1 MKTIETETPQPITQK
16 ITFFQVGIDETIL
29 NNELTFELTF
39 ESNVNTLVGNF
50 YEIISDFKES
60 NAKLFNFSLPII
72 LRVENINEKN
82 ESELILNTGLAL
94 KQLQSKCKLQWNK
107 KGRKRFK
114 NNIAIC
120 LRSSQRKLK
129 PFTSIEFDVLNEKL
143 G

>member
-1 MKTIETETPQPITQK
+1 MKNIKKSNPQPITQK
-16 ITFFQVGIDETIL
+16 VTFYQNDINRDIIA
-29 NNELTFELTF
+29 NELTFELTQKCD
-39 ESNVNTLVGNF
+39 VNTLVGNF
-50 YEIISDFKES
+50 IEIISDFKDS
-60 NAKLFNFSLPII
+60 NAKLFNFSKPIV
-72 LRVENINEKN
+72 LLVQSVNEKN
-82 ESELILNTGLAL
+82 EHETILNTGLAF

-129 PFTSIEFDVLNEKL
+129 PFTSVEFDVLNDKL

>member
-1 MKTIETETPQPITQK
+1 MKSIKQIIPQQINQK
-16 ITFFQVGIDETIL
+16 ITFFQSGIDETIL

-39 ESNVNTLVGNF
+39 ESDVNTLVGNF
-50 YEIISDFKES
+50 YEIVSDFKDS

-107 KGRKRFK
+107 KGRLRFK
-114 NNIAIC
+114 NNVSIC
-120 LRSSQRKLK
+120 VRASQRKLK
-129 PFTSIEFDVLNEKL
+129 PFTAQEFTELNEKL

>member
-1 MKTIETETPQPITQK
+1 MKTIKKITPQPITQK

-107 KGRKRFK
+107 KGRLRFK
-114 NNIAIC
+114 NNVSIC
-120 LRSSQRKLK
+120 VRASQRKIK
-129 PFTSIEFDVLNEKL
+129 PFTSVEFDVLNEKL

>member
-1 MKTIETETPQPITQK
+1 MQTIKKSTPQPITQK

-50 YEIISDFKES
+50 YEIISDFKDS
-60 NAKLFNFSLPII
+60 NAKLFNFSLPIV

-107 KGRKRFK
+107 KGRLRFK
-114 NNIAIC
+114 NNVSIC
-120 LRSSQRKLK
+120 VRASQRKIK
-129 PFTSIEFDVLNEKL
+129 PFTAVEFDVLNEKL

>member
-1 MKTIETETPQPITQK
+1 MKTIKKITPQPITQK

-50 YEIISDFKES
+50 YEIISDFKDS
-60 NAKLFNFSLPII
+60 NAKLFNFSLPIV

-107 KGRKRFK
+107 KGRLRFK
-114 NNIAIC
+114 NNVSIC
-120 LRSSQRKLK
+120 VRASQRKIK
-129 PFTSIEFDVLNEKL
+129 PFTAVEFDVLNEKL

>member
-1 MKTIETETPQPITQK
+1 MQTIKKITPQPITQK

-82 ESELILNTGLAL
+82 ESETILNTGLAF

-107 KGRKRFK
+107 KGRKKFK

-120 LRSSQRKLK
+120 LRASQRKIK

>member
-1 MKTIETETPQPITQK
+1 MKTIKKSNPKPITQK
-16 ITFFQVGIDETIL
+16 VTFYQNDIDKDIIA
-29 NNELTFELTF
+29 NELTFELTF

-50 YEIISDFKES
+50 YEIISDFKDS
-60 NAKLFNFSLPII
+60 NAKLFNFSKPIV
-72 LRVENINEKN
+72 LLVQSVNDKN
-82 ESELILNTGLAL
+82 EHKTILNTGIAL

-114 NNIAIC
+114 NNVAIC
-120 LRSSQRKLK
+120 VRASQRKIK

>member
-1 MKTIETETPQPITQK
+1 MKNVKKIIPQPITQK

-29 NNELTFELTF
+29 NNELNFELTF
-39 ESNVNTLVGNF
+39 ESNINTLVGNF
-50 YEIISDFKES
+50 YEIISDFKDS

-107 KGRKRFK
+107 KGRLRFK
-114 NNIAIC
+114 NNVAIC
-120 LRSSQRKLK
+120 VRASQRTMK
-129 PFTSIEFDVLNEKL
+129 PFTADEFTKLNEKL

>member
-1 MKTIETETPQPITQK
+1 MKTVKQITPQPITQQ
-16 ITFFQVGIDETIL
+16 ITFFQVGLDETIL

-39 ESNVNTLVGNF
+39 ESDVNTLVGNF

-107 KGRKRFK
+107 KGRLRFK
-114 NNIAIC
+114 NNVSIC
-120 LRSSQRKLK
+120 VRASQRKLK
-129 PFTSIEFDVLNEKL
+129 PFTAQEFTELNEKL

>member
-1 MKTIETETPQPITQK
+1 MQTIKKITPQPITQK

-50 YEIISDFKES
+50 YEIISDFKDS
-60 NAKLFNFSLPII
+60 NAKLFNFSLPIV

-107 KGRKRFK
+107 KGRLRFK
-114 NNIAIC
+114 NNVSIC
-120 LRSSQRKLK
+120 VRASQRKIK
-129 PFTSIEFDVLNEKL
+129 PFTAVEFDVLNEKL

>member
-1 MKTIETETPQPITQK
+1 MKTIKTVTPQPITQK

-107 KGRKRFK
+107 KGRLRFK
-114 NNIAIC
+114 NNVAIC
-120 LRSSQRKLK
+120 VRASQRKIK
-129 PFTSIEFDVLNEKL
+129 PFTAVEFDALNEKL

>member
-1 MKTIETETPQPITQK
+1 MKNVKKIIPQLITQK

-50 YEIISDFKES
+50 YEIISDFKDS

-107 KGRKRFK
+107 KGRLRFK
-114 NNIAIC
+114 NNVAIC
-120 LRSSQRKLK
+120 VRASQRTMK
-129 PFTSIEFDVLNEKL
+129 PFTSDEFTKLNEKL